1 MGYSDLMETQLIRTP
16 HTCFPTTLHCAFIKL
31 EKPSLSLSWGVSL
44 QDDGRPAVLHDLMS
58 FIINPQWTL
67 VVMD

>member
-1 MGYSDLMETQLIRTP
+1 MGYSDLMETQLICTP
-16 HTCFPTTLHCAFIKL
+16 HLLSHHFALCFYKTRKT
-31 EKPSLSLSWGVSL
+31 LSLSWCVSL